1 MSFYRKRGKKRE
13 EKIMTY
19 SQMEAKIA
27 QLREKVE
34 KNEAFNK
41 IPKYYINLNRSVDRL
56 KALEEEITRYEVE
69 NIHRFKAF
77 DGRDIKDIHQGEING
92 VQYVNDYSNCTKYQ
106 LAITLSHLECIRRAG
121 EKGIFPFIILE
132 DDVRFTLMPHWK
144 KNIDEIIAELPEDC
158 DILNL
163 VYRDGKD
170 NKIPFSKEF
179 YTSAVAYLV
188 NEKGYNQ
195 ILNIFYKKKWIFSK
209 KLELINC
216 KIDHGIRL
224 KLKTYHH
231 NPVLFLLDGEFQR
244 KSTHGKERSTLYDCI
259 NNSRINLKEYI

>member
-1 MSFYRKRGKKRE
+1 MSFFRKRGKRGG
-13 EKIMTY
+13 KIMTY
-19 SQMEAKIA
+19 AAMKNKIA
-27 QLREKVE
+27 ELREKVE

-41 IPKYYINLNRSVDRL
+41 IPKYYINLDRSKYRRQG
-56 KALEEEITRYEVE
+56 LEAEISRYEVE
-69 NIHRFKAF
+69 NIHRFKAI
-77 DGRDIKDIHQGEING
+77 DGRDIKDIYQGEIDG
-92 VQYVNDYSNCTKYQ
+92 VQYVNDYSNCNKYQ

-121 EKGIFPFIILE
+121 EKGVFPFIILE

-144 KNIDEIIAELPEDC
+144 KNIDEIITEIPEDC

-195 ILNIFYKKKWIFSK
+195 ILNIFYKKNGYLVK
-209 KLELINC
+209 N
-216 KIDHGIRL
+216 
-224 KLKTYHH
+224 
-231 NPVLFLLDGEFQR
+231 
-244 KSTHGKERSTLYDCI
+244 
-259 NNSRINLKEYI
+259 